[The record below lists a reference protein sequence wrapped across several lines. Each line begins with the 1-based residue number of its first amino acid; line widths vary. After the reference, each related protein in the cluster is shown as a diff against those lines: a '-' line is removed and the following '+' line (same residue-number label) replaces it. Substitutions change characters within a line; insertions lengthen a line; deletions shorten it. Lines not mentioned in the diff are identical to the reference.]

1 MTESGHAASFGI
13 DIIIMASAG
22 GVELALKNDDRRAA
36 ERAASFLMGA
46 GWDAESDGIRRL
58 ARLTFTN
65 PFTSGIKTAP
75 GAISEGRFY

>member
-13 DIIIMASAG
+13 DIIIMASAD

>member
-46 GWDAESDGIRRL
+46 GWDAESD
-58 ARLTFTN
+58 TE
-65 PFTSGIKTAP
+65 SDD
-75 GAISEGRFY
+75 